1 MAEQSTTEHPT
12 APAGAAPPAGAH
24 ATAPAQAGGAA
35 APAGPTTLPPEHPLH
50 DLRRSPAAHLAG
62 EMAAGGR
69 AGVAEL
75 REIPGAPQWGLRAV
89 PGSEAA
95 ARLEAALGLAL
106 PAACAS
112 TGDAESLHLLWLS
125 PDEFL
130 AVDVSRPQEFGEA
143 EALAEVLEPREA
155 SEDGPARERAAGQV
169 VDLSGNRTILELTG
183 AEARTVLGKGCHL
196 DLHPRA
202 FGVGDVA
209 STLLGPVPVILHRSA
224 EDTWRI
230 YPRASFAEF
239 TVRWLLDAMRELTA
253 A

>member
-1 MAEQSTTEHPT
+1 MAEQTTSEHLTPEYPT
-12 APAGAAPPAGAH
+12 AAAGAA
-24 ATAPAQAGGAA
+24 
-35 APAGPTTLPPEHPLH
+35 GPTSLPQEHPLH

-62 EMAAGGR
+62 AMAAGSR
-69 AGVAEL
+69 SGVAEL

-95 ARLEAALGLAL
+95 ARLEAALGLTL

-112 TGDAESLHLLWLS
+112 TGDAEALHLLWLS
-125 PDEFL
+125 PDEVL

-169 VDLSGNRTILELTG
+169 VDLSGNRTILELRGT
-183 AEARTVLGKGCHL
+183 ETRTVLEKGCHL

-202 FGVGDVA
+202 FGVGTAA

-239 TVRWLLDAMRELTA
+239 TVRWLLDAMRVVTA